1 LLYRIITA
9 IASILVAILLAA
21 ISFGLAGVVVGHIQN
36 QTPNAAATPLALTI
50 VATLLA
56 LVFAIPTMRKNL
68 LVRSYNTKGRI
79 LFILLCT
86 GIIAGIA
93 YAGATVLRSDIPIN
107 IPKALVPPIGG
118 GILVLFF
125 LTFIFPGFAFLELR
139 DAKRKI
145 EVFSDPSVQRHIVP
159 QQMVIIIP
167 HYQQSLVSRILRP
180 LLWMFALLFIA
191 VGLYGAISAR
201 FLPTGAHSDWVAEKL
216 AVLVA
221 LPVGVLA
228 ALVFFS
234 KPEAGKGMFGAA
246 LMQNLAIFL
255 LLATGIGAVAKPFFT
270 SGYPD
275 ILSYLTNGEQ
285 GSQTVVLQEFDKGIC
300 NNNASVAY
308 TGETQA
314 TVTVCDIPEALR
326 GTVAKGDRLT
336 ITGEQ
341 TPYGLHYTGIS
352 KTEIAEETETTSEE
366 QPSNP

>member
-1 LLYRIITA
+1 MLYRTITA
-9 IASILVAILLAA
+9 ISSILVAILLAA
-21 ISFGLAGVVVGHIQN
+21 ISFGLAGIVVDHIRN
-36 QTPNAAATPLALTI
+36 QTPDAAATPLALAI
-50 VATLLA
+50 VATLVA

-79 LFILLCT
+79 LFILLCA
-86 GIIAGIA
+86 GIIGGIA
-93 YAGATVLRSDIPIN
+93 YAGTTVLRSEIQIN
-107 IPKALVPPIGG
+107 IPKALIPPVGG

-145 EVFSDPSVQRHIVP
+145 EVFSDPTVQRHIVP

-180 LLWMFALLFIA
+180 LLWILALLFIA
-191 VGLYGAISAR
+191 VGLYGATAAR

-228 ALVFFS
+228 SLLFFS

-255 LLATGIGAVAKPFFT
+255 LLATGIAAVAKPFFA

-275 ILSYLTNGEQ
+275 ILSYLTRGEQ
-285 GSQTVVLQEFDKGIC
+285 GSQTIVLQGFDSGKC
-300 NNNASVAY
+300 NNSATV
-308 TGETQA
+308 TPEGEIQA
-314 TVTVCDIPEALR
+314 TVTICDIPAALR
-326 GTVAKGDRLT
+326 ATVAKGDRLT
-336 ITGEQ
+336 LTGEQ

-352 KTEIAEETETTSEE
+352 KTMTVDEAEAAPEP